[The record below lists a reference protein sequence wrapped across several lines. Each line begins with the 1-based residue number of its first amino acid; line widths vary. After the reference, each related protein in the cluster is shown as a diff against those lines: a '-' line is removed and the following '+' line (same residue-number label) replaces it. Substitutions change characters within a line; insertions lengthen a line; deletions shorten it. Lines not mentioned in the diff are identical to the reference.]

1 MQRPQ
6 IITIMAVLAAI
17 GGVLGILGAF
27 SLFALGAAGG
37 LLATAGGA
45 AGVGF
50 MVGGFAV
57 FWGLVTLIQSAA
69 SLGFAYGA
77 WFLKPWAWTL
87 GIAIEVASILI
98 ALINLLGG
106 SSDFFGFL
114 ISVVIAGVI
123 IYLLN
128 TPEIKRAFGRA

>member
-6 IITIMAVLAAI
+6 LITIMAVLAAI

-27 SLFALGAAGG
+27 GLFALGAAGG
-37 LLATAGGA
+37 LLAATGGA
-45 AGVGF
+45 MDVGF

-57 FWGLVTLIQSAA
+57 FWGLVTLIQSTA
-69 SLGFAYGA
+69 SLAFAYGA
-77 WFLKPWAWTL
+77 WFLKPWAWIL
-87 GIAIEVASILI
+87 GIGIEVAAIFM
-98 ALINLLGG
+98 ALVSLLGK

-114 ISVVIAGVI
+114 ISVAIAGAI